1 MSSKIVLLI
10 CATSLTVAAPAFAQ
24 YRDGDRPDH
33 PRREQG
39 GARPAAAPAQGAPAR
54 SPVAPTPQGAPAQN
68 APARPAWGSPPA
80 YTPSTP
86 PPNSPRYG
94 VENRSW
100 QPPAAPA
107 QRPTPPASQPPAFSS
122 NNRPAGGGN
131 DLSRGGDRNVGDR
144 GVVDRRGGDRGD
156 SDRRGGDRGWGDRGW
171 GDRGWGDHGGGNWD
185 RDERNRRGDGDR
197 GWSYRGEDHSRFR
210 VPPYRYPYNWGYR
223 SWRVGERLPYLFLSD
238 SYYIDF
244 GPYGLP
250 RPPYGYRWVRFGP
263 DVLLV
268 NVYTGEIVDV
278 VYDIFY

>member
-10 CATSLTVAAPAFAQ
+10 CATSLTVAGLAFAQ
-24 YRDGDRPDH
+24 SRDGDRPDH

-39 GARPAAAPAQGAPAR
+39 GARPASAPAQGAPAR
-54 SPVAPTPQGAPAQN
+54 S
-68 APARPAWGSPPA
+68 APARPSWGSPSASP
-80 YTPSTP
+80 PSAP
-86 PPNSPRYG
+86 PPNAPRSG
-94 VENRSW
+94 GENRSW
-100 QPPAAPA
+100 QTQAAPG
-107 QRPTPPASQPPAFSS
+107 QRPTPPTSQPPAFSS
-122 NNRPAGGGN
+122 TGRPAGGGN
-131 DLSRGGDRNVGDR
+131 ESS
-144 GVVDRRGGDRGD
+144 RGGDRGD
-156 SDRRGGDRGWGDRGW
+156 GDRRGGDRGWGDRGW
-171 GDRGWGDHGGGNWD
+171 GDRGGGNWD

-197 GWSYRGEDHSRFR
+197 GWSYRGEDHSRFH